1 MDNLTL
7 STPARKYSIAFKQKV
22 IQEFMQG
29 GITMQQLLHKYDIRG
44 NSAILNWMR
53 RLNYISP
60 RESESAI
67 FATETL
73 CTVAKKIN
81 PKEESELKQR
91 IRELER
97 QLEDEKLK
105 AEAYARII
113 DRAEK
118 ELNIPIRKKPN
129 TK

>member
-1 MDNLTL
+1 MDHLT
-7 STPARKYSIAFKQKV
+7 SRPPARKYSVAFKQKV
-22 IQEFMQG
+22 IQEFMEG
-29 GITMQQLLHKYDIRG
+29 GVTMQQLLHKYDIRG

-60 RESESAI
+60 LESDRRI
-67 FATETL
+67 FAAEIG
-73 CTVAKKIN
+73 CKVAKKID
-81 PKEESELKQR
+81 PQEENQLKQR

-129 TK
+129 TR